1 MRKMLCSRLA
11 KGTFSSLC
19 RAPFSQA
26 QHYFRNKAI
35 RGGASLRW
43 CSSPLP
49 PGWEKMFTPDGIPY
63 YVDHNT
69 KTSQWASPMANQ
81 AAHNHLEG
89 DWAFSF
95 IRPFDPHSGLKTV
108 FSLSKGVRRGA
119 ELTSLV
125 CVPVQQGTSNL
136 DSSHLAAR
144 KAHATGA
151 SLNEGV
157 EFGIMPYVEQI
168 THKQVG
174 DRNATKSFMGAPVVV
189 SFDLDAFS
197 KGLIAAEQVGGHVA
211 GVRSDLAQDLVRDSN
226 ANLCQSYGFLWEEAG
241 DYYRIEIP
249 RATESSTYQASDD
262 HVVQYLYQTAPSE
275 TSPHG
280 GHYIQARKDRV
291 MAHATFRNMFLT
303 DSAESLR
310 WHMALVWPAPLS
322 LSDVMLV
329 HKGRRLEE
337 GSDEL
342 YLGYAAQ
349 KFLDGDLEVHINGKR
364 VQVLDPQGIAGGG
377 CVSKAFVGFFSRS

>member
-1 MRKMLCSRLA
+1 M
-11 KGTFSSLC
+11 
-19 RAPFSQA
+19 
-26 QHYFRNKAI
+26 
-35 RGGASLRW
+35 RGGASLRYF
-43 CSSPLP
+43 CRPLP
-49 PGWEKMFTPDGIPY
+49 RGWEKLYTPDGIPY

-69 KTSQWASPMANQ
+69 KTTQWESPMANQ
-81 AAHNHLEG
+81 AAHNHNHVEG
-89 DWAFSF
+89 EWAFCI
-95 IRPFDPHSGLKTV
+95 IRPYDPHSGLKTA

-136 DSSHLAAR
+136 DSSHLAAL
-144 KAHATGA
+144 KANATGA
-151 SLNEGV
+151 SLNEGI

-168 THKQVG
+168 AYKQIG
-174 DRNATKSFMGAPVVV
+174 DKNDTKCFMGAPVVV

-197 KGLIAAEQVGGHVA
+197 KGLIAAEQVGGHLA
-211 GVRSDLAQDLVRDSN
+211 GFRSDLAQGLARDSN
-226 ANLCQSYGFLWEEAG
+226 ANISQSYGFLWEDAG
-241 DYYRIEIP
+241 DHYRIEIP

-262 HVVQYLYQTAPSE
+262 HIVQYLYQTAPSE
-275 TSPHG
+275 MSPHG
-280 GHYIQARKDRV
+280 GHYIQARKERV

-310 WHMALVWPAPLS
+310 WHMALVWPAPLA
-322 LSDVMLV
+322 LSELALV
-329 HKGRRLEE
+329 QKGRQLEE

-342 YLGYAAQ
+342 YEGYAAQ

-377 CVSKAFVGFFSRS
+377 SLSKAFVGFFSRS